1 MIVSRSRGRRMGG
14 LRLVLAA
21 ALGLVVAGCGGSES
35 GGGAAAGAGA
45 KPEAVTVGAIPIAD
59 VAPLF
64 LGIDKG
70 FFRDEKLNIKTQFA
84 AGGAAIVPS
93 VLSGD
98 FDFGFSNNVS
108 LFIAQSEGLP
118 LKVVTQG
125 VLGGRDDSEA
135 WADLLVRK
143 DGPVKDA
150 QDLEGATVAVNTL
163 KNICEVTIKATLE
176 KEGVDVSTMKFQEI
190 PFPDMNSALE
200 SGQVDAGCQVE
211 PFVALGEQSGLRGVA
226 PFFVGTA
233 PDLSV
238 ATYFAS
244 QRMIE
249 ERPDVVARFTRAMNR
264 SLDYAA
270 AHPEEVRQI
279 IPEYTEIP
287 PEASKVITLPR
298 WSSDMKVGT
307 LETLGAATQKYGL
320 IGSRPNLDELIYTA
334 K

>member
-1 MIVSRSRGRRMGG
+1 
-14 LRLVLAA
+14 
-21 ALGLVVAGCGGSES
+21 
-35 GGGAAAGAGA
+35 
-45 KPEAVTVGAIPIAD
+45 VTVGVIPIAD

-64 LGIDKG
+64 QGIDKG
-70 FFRDEKLNIKTQFA
+70 FFRDEKLNVKTQFA
-84 AGGAAIVPS
+84 QGGAAIVPS

-118 LKVVTQG
+118 LKIVTQG

-143 DGPVKDA
+143 DGPIKNP
-150 QDLEGATVAVNTL
+150 QDLEGRTIAVNTL

-176 KEGVDVSTMKFQEI
+176 KEGVDVSTLKFQEI
-190 PFPDMNSALE
+190 PFPDMNTALE
-200 SGQVDAGCQVE
+200 SGQVDGACQVE
-211 PFVALGEQSGLRGVA
+211 PFVSLGEQSGFRGVA
-226 PFFVGTA
+226 PFYVGTA

-244 QRMIE
+244 QQGIE
-249 ERPDVVARFTRAMNR
+249 ERPDVVARFARAMDR
-264 SLDYAA
+264 SFAYAS
-270 AHPEEVRQI
+270 AHPEEIREI

-287 PEASKVITLPR
+287 PEASKVIALPR
-298 WSSDMKVGT
+298 WSSDMRVAT

-320 IGSRPNLDELIYTA
+320 IGEPPNLDELIHTGG
-334 K
+334 